1 MFTGRKNL
9 FAKSGVFLLLFLFFV
24 SAAFAA
30 QGGEKSSSPGIPG
43 QKPLSFVS
51 ISLVDGGNV
60 QDAADVPTEPKF
72 KLEFDKNVVNS
83 TIWEI
88 NRNCFSLFSENGES
102 IPLKVTKV
110 DDTIDF
116 SQRNNVFVQPSSP
129 LSPGTSYTLKVSPAL
144 KAKNGVST
152 LGGTTAGQGVS
163 ISFKTQG
170 QAISQ
175 PVTQPVAQPAAQTT
189 TQTAAQQPT
198 RSDSQPAPP
207 GEQNTA
213 QTNRE
218 NTQTQ
223 ANAGG
228 GSGAENVNTTGNA
241 GSPGT
246 TAEQQQV
253 AANTGGESAAQNAA
267 SGQTGKPESPAQAG
281 MGLDYTSLLTIL
293 TVVLIAG
300 WIAVE
305 MFVKKKK
312 RG

>member
-1 MFTGRKNL
+1 LFAGRKNIIM
-9 FAKSGVFLLLFLFFV
+9 KSGVFLLLFLFLA
-24 SAAFAA
+24 SAAFA

-51 ISLVDGGNV
+51 ISLVDGGKV

-83 TIWEI
+83 TVWEI
-88 NRNCFSLFSENGES
+88 NRNCFSLVSQDNVDVPV
-102 IPLKVTKV
+102 IVTKV

-116 SQRNNVFVQPSSP
+116 SQRNNIFVQPASP

-152 LGGTTAGQGVS
+152 LGGTTSGQGVS

-175 PVTQPVAQPAAQTT
+175 AVTQPVTQTT

-198 RSDSQPAPP
+198 RPDSQPALP

-213 QTNRE
+213 QTNGE
-218 NTQTQ
+218 NAQSQ

-228 GSGAENVNTTGNA
+228 GNDAINLGSA
-241 GSPGT
+241 GSQDNKLPGVT
-246 TAEQQQV
+246 VGQQQV
-253 AANTGGESAAQNAA
+253 AANAGGESAAQSAV
-267 SGQTGKPESPAQAG
+267 SGQTGKPESPVQAG

-293 TVVLIAG
+293 AVVLIIG
-300 WIAVE
+300 WVAVE
-305 MFVKKKK
+305 MFIKKKK

>member
-1 MFTGRKNL
+1 MFAGRKNL
-9 FAKSGVFLLLFLFFV
+9 FVKSAVLLLLFLFFA

-51 ISLVDGGNV
+51 ITLVDGGGNV

-83 TIWEI
+83 TIWGI
-88 NRNCFSLFSENGES
+88 NQNCFSLFSENGEN
-102 IPLKVTKV
+102 IPVSVTKV
-110 DDTIDF
+110 DDSIDF

-129 LSPGTSYTLKVSPAL
+129 LSPGTSYTLKVSPDL
-144 KAKNGVST
+144 KAKNGVSV
-152 LGGTTAGQGVS
+152 LGGTTSGQGLN

-175 PVTQPVAQPAAQTT
+175 AVTKPVTQPAAQTT
-189 TQTAAQQPT
+189 AATQQPA
-198 RSDSQPAPP
+198 SPDSQPALP
-207 GEQNTA
+207 GEKNAAQANSETA
-213 QTNRE
+213 QL
-218 NTQTQ
+218 Q

-228 GSGAENVNTTGNA
+228 NEANTGQENK
-241 GSPGT
+241 SPG
-246 TAEQQQV
+246 AAAAGQQQV
-253 AANTGGESAAQNAA
+253 AGNTSGESAA

-281 MGLDYTSLLTIL
+281 MGLDYTNLLTIL

-300 WIAVE
+300 WIVVE
-305 MFVKKKK
+305 LFVKKKK
-312 RG
+312 RS